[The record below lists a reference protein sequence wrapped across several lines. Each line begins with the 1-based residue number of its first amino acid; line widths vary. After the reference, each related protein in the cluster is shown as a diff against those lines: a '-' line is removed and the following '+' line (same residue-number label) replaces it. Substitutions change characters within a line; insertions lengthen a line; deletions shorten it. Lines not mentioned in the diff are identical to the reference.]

1 MKRKAFLRF
10 FFNFTLDA
18 YLLNFKA
25 DFKYLI
31 YMRAL
36 FLSIFSLLSIAVANA
51 QQQDALNINFQ
62 IKYYKDSVIYVIH
75 DFGNAKTHYVL
86 DTVKMK
92 NGKGSINR
100 KKRIESGVY
109 AILSQ
114 DKRGYARFIIHN
126 ENAFTI
132 MTDTLDYSKNMKV
145 KGSMENTV
153 FLEHDAYM
161 VKKFKRRDELMT
173 KLNDAKKNNDAALEK
188 IANDSL
194 KLLGE
199 EVEAFQKS
207 IIQKYPTFLISKI
220 LLFSQDVDIPESIT
234 NDTLKFDYYKAHYF
248 DKVDF
253 SEEGLVRTDLLEN
266 KITTYFDRLV
276 AQQHDSIIVACDYV
290 LKKAKASSEMFK
302 YILTTLTVKYERSN
316 IMCFDG
322 VFVHLVNTY
331 YNTGQATWVNE
342 TNLSKMKTRAKSL
355 QYIGCGSVATD
366 LMMEGLNENWYKL
379 SKVKSPYTILWFWD
393 SDCGHCKA
401 QTPKLKMLT
410 DLSPIKDSITVFAV
424 NIENETK
431 GFRKY
436 VEENNLYKW
445 INVSDTLHITRFRD
459 YYDIYSTPVM
469 YLLDKDK
476 KIIAKRL
483 DPEAIYS
490 FLVQKWDLNYGDT
503 TKLESEYKIQMA
515 QFDSL
520 QEVKHLDKVKTIKM
534 LAHANKEEVFNIYR
548 LGNLYLEQ
556 LKQPQYDMN
565 RFVYPNHDETIKVRV
580 PAEAKKVE
588 EVKEE
593 NKIEGNKVNEKNK
606 EGKSSSKKK

>member
-1 MKRKAFLRF
+1 
-10 FFNFTLDA
+10 
-18 YLLNFKA
+18 
-25 DFKYLI
+25 
-31 YMRAL
+31 MRTL
-36 FLSIFSLLSIAVANA
+36 FLSIFALFIFSASNA
-51 QQQDALNINFQ
+51 RQQDALNINFQ
-62 IKYYKDSVIYVIH
+62 IKHYKDSVIYVIH

-109 AILSQ
+109 AILTQ

-126 ENAFTI
+126 ENAFTVF
-132 MTDTLDYSKNMKV
+132 TDTNDYSKNMKV
-145 KGSMENTV
+145 KGSLENTV
-153 FLEHDAYM
+153 FFEHDAYM
-161 VKKFKRRDELMT
+161 TQKFKRREELMNKIT
-173 KLNDAKKNNDAALEK
+173 NAKKVNDTNAEK
-188 IANDSL
+188 SANDSL

-199 EVEAFQKS
+199 EVEAYQNS
-207 IIQKYPTFLISKI
+207 IIKKYPTLLISKI
-220 LLFSQDVDIPESIT
+220 LLFSQEVKIPETIT

-266 KITTYFDRLV
+266 KIVSYFDRLV
-276 AQQHDSIIVACDYV
+276 AQHHDSIIVACDFV
-290 LKKAKASSEMFK
+290 LNKAKASPEVFK

-322 VFVHLVNTY
+322 IFVHLVNTY

-355 QYIGCGSVATD
+355 EYIGCGMTATD
-366 LMMEGLNENWYKL
+366 LMMEGLNDNWYKL
-379 SKVKSPYTILWFWD
+379 SKIKSPYTILWFWD

-410 DLSPIKDSITVFAV
+410 DLSPIKDSITVFSV

-436 VEENNLYKW
+436 VDENNLYKW
-445 INVSDTLHITRFRD
+445 INVSDTLHMTHFRD

-490 FLVQKWDLNYGDT
+490 FLVQNWKLNYGDT
-503 TKLESEYKIQMA
+503 TKLESEFKMQMA

-520 QEVKHLDKVKTIKM
+520 QEVKHLEKVKAIKIG
-534 LAHANKEEVFNIYR
+534 AHASKEEVYNIYR

-556 LKQPQYDMN
+556 LKQPPFDMN
-565 RFVYPNHDETIKVRV
+565 QYVYPNFDETIKVRV
-580 PAEAKKVE
+580 PEEAKKTEVE
-588 EVKEE
+588 KVEVKEE
-593 NKIEGNKVNEKNK
+593 KKPEENK
-606 EGKSSSKKK
+606 EKKKKKN